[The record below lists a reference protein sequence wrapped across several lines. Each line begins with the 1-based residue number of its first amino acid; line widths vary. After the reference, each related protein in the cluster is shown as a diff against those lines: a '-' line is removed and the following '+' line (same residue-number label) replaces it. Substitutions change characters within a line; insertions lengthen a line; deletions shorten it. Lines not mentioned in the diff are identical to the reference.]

1 MLMLTVVAVNNE
13 VVLFCW
19 QALRVHLG
27 QICVFNQLM
36 LFSKFVNSVA
46 LEADGT
52 GEGPSGGSSAGK
64 AYGGHVRFS
73 SK

>member
-1 MLMLTVVAVNNE
+1 
-13 VVLFCW
+13 
-19 QALRVHLG
+19 
-27 QICVFNQLM
+27 M